1 MSDKFVTVSGVKT
14 RYVEEGSGPATLVL
28 IHGGALTDPG
38 YCPSATVWEHNI
50 AGLAQSARVLAYDAP
65 GQGQSEAPKEDADYS
80 YDGLVRHARGFL
92 DATEVKKA
100 HLVGHDEGAMIAL
113 RLAFEAPERVASLT
127 IVASPAIAPAGD
139 ADINFALMGRP
150 HPIYGAES
158 QRWLLSRTSYTD
170 HHLRAGRWMEEAAE
184 TARGETFRAVRA
196 KLTEGKLG
204 AQVRASLAK
213 LKANNYVR
221 FRETGV
227 SVPTLMVWGHQDPLS
242 PVPFAISLFQ
252 IVSAKQPLTQ
262 IRILN
267 QAGSMPFR
275 EQPPAFDAA
284 VGGFVRALET

>member
-1 MSDKFVTVSGVKT
+1 MSEKFVTVSGLKT
-14 RYVEEGSGPATLVL
+14 RYVEEGSGPATIVL

-50 AGLAQSARVLAYDAP
+50 AGLSKNARVLAYDAP
-65 GQGQSEAPKEDADYS
+65 GHGGSEAPKEDQDYS

-92 DATEVKKA
+92 DATGVKKA

-113 RLAFEAPERVASLT
+113 RLAFEAPEQVASLT

-150 HPIYGAES
+150 YPLYSEVS

-170 HHLRAGRWMEEAAE
+170 HHLRAGRWMEEAAK
-184 TARGETFRAVRA
+184 AAQSDAFRALRA

-204 AQVRASLAK
+204 AQVKASLAK

-227 SVPTLMVWGHQDPLS
+227 SVPTLMVWGNDDPLS
-242 PVPFAISLFQ
+242 PVPFAVSLFE

-275 EQPPAFDAA
+275 EQAPAFDAA
-284 VGGFVRALET
+284 VGSFVRALGT